1 MLGVIGDLVQ
11 DVVVWQ
17 REPIRP
23 GTDTASDVFMAR
35 GGSAANVAAFA
46 ASRCP
51 TRFIGCV
58 GDDLGGFVLGRELS
72 ERGVEVRLQTRG
84 RTGMIVVLIDPSGER
99 TMFPSRGASEQL
111 DAVDPA
117 WLHGIELL
125 HLTAYSFASGTT
137 PDAVGAAVEVVR
149 SAGGRISLDV
159 SSVGLIEHYG
169 LDRFAALLEHLRPDF
184 VSANRSEAEFLGLT
198 AEDAAG
204 PTLGRLPG
212 TVLLARAGAGP
223 TRVFADGRVVASV
236 PVPPVKIVRDLT
248 GAGDAFNAGFLTD
261 HLARGWDPEA
271 NVAAGHALASRVI
284 ASPGAAEAA
293 VGIGGHD
300 RRRGG

>member
-17 REPIRP
+17 REPLRP
-23 GTDTASDVFMAR
+23 GTDTASDVVLAR

-46 ASRCP
+46 SSRYP

-58 GDDLGGFVLGRELS
+58 GDDLGGFVLGRELT
-72 ERGVEVRLQTRG
+72 ERGVDVRLQTRG
-84 RTGMIVVLIDPSGER
+84 RTGMIVVLIDPDGER

-111 DAVDPA
+111 TAVDPA
-117 WLHGIELL
+117 WLEGVELL

-149 SAGGRISLDV
+149 SAGGRVSLDV
-159 SSVGLIEHYG
+159 SSVGLVAHYG
-169 LDRFAALLEHLRPDF
+169 LERFIGLLGRVRPDYL
-184 VSANRSEAEFLGLT
+184 SANRSEAEFLGLT
-198 AEDAAG
+198 SGEAAG

-212 TVLLARAGAGP
+212 AVLLARSGDRP
-223 TRVFADGRVVASV
+223 TRVFVDGRVVASV
-236 PVPPVKIVRDLT
+236 PVPRVEVVRDLT

-261 HLARGWDPEA
+261 LLARGWDPEA
-271 NVAAGHALASRVI
+271 TVAAGHALASRVI
-284 ASPGAAEAA
+284 AAPGATEVAA
-293 VGIGGHD
+293 DGG
-300 RRRGG
+300 